1 MKPLN
6 SFIIFS
12 LIQICVIASAHS
24 ANDLKKADDAFFEDA
39 MKPTPPPLAR
49 IEKVLRTYAET
60 VGCDFSMNRKNIV
73 EIDID
78 KSEDEEKEFVAI
90 FNIDAGC
97 LGGSGTG
104 KSSIAVL
111 KYRDIFHKD
120 IIYIRSELSEPSILS
135 DGFPKV
141 IERLFIK
148 NGQLWYAGKINKD
161 GDANNLPTSSVQAQ
175 VKLVKKEMSI
185 SANQTTSVFYWK
197 SSKDYARQ

>member
-1 MKPLN
+1 MNNFYRILT
-6 SFIIFS
+6 IV
-12 LIQICVIASAHS
+12 LITISQSVFAVEPT
-24 ANDLKKADDAFFEDA
+24 KADGTFFEEA
-39 MKPTPPPLAR
+39 MKPTSPPLAK
-49 IEKVLRTYAET
+49 IEKVLREYANT

-78 KSEDEEKEFVAI
+78 KDENEEKEFVAI

-104 KSSIAVL
+104 KSSVAVL

-120 IIYIRSELSEPSILS
+120 IIYVRAELSEPSVAS
-135 DGFPKV
+135 YGFPKL

-161 GDANNLPTSSVQAQ
+161 GDANNLPTSSVQGQ
-175 VKLVKKEMSI
+175 INLIKKEISI
-185 SANQTTSVFYWK
+185 NSSQFAPVFYWK
-197 SSKDYARQ
+197 SSKDYAR